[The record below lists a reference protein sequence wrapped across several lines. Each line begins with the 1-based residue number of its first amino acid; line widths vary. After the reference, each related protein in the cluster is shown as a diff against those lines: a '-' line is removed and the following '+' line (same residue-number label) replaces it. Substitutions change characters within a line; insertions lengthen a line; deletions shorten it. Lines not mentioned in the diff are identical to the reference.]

1 MPEIRRVAV
10 LGCGLMGSGIA
21 EVAARA
27 GYETQV
33 REINEE
39 FAQKGLARIR
49 KSLDRAVDKG
59 KLDAGERDTTL
70 SRITTTTE
78 LKDLAGVDIVIEA
91 VTEDLDTKNGMFG
104 ELDTLCAADTIFASN
119 TSSLNIASMAAA
131 TSRPDRFVGLH
142 FFNPVPVMKLVE
154 VVRSIATSRDA
165 FDRAFAFA
173 RTLGKEPVE
182 ARDTSGFIVNRLLV
196 PYMLDA
202 IRCLEAGLAT
212 TEDIDKSMTL
222 GTGYPMGPFVLCD
235 FVGIDTLYYIAEIM
249 FDEFREPRFAP
260 PPLLKRMA
268 TLGYFGRKSGRG
280 FYDYSGEKPA
290 AVDLVG

>member
-59 KLDAGERDTTL
+59 KLDVVERDTTL

-78 LKDLAGVDIVIEA
+78 LKDLASVDIVIEA

-165 FDRAFAFA
+165 YDRAFAFA

-222 GTGYPMGPFVLCD
+222 GTGHPMGPFVLCD

-260 PPLLKRMA
+260 P
-268 TLGYFGRKSGRG
+268 
-280 FYDYSGEKPA
+280 
-290 AVDLVG
+290 